1 MEKKILIRNISNG
14 LSVLL
19 LLIFGNIFSKKN
31 MRDTWVRHHVQN
43 GHQSENKTINIVGHN
58 NSVYGHDD
66 IYDAIASLRGL
77 HLRFNFIRTLALL
90 HRFLSIIK
98 YNTI

>member
-1 MEKKILIRNISNG
+1 
-14 LSVLL
+14 
-19 LLIFGNIFSKKN
+19 
-31 MRDTWVRHHVQN
+31 MRDTSVRHHVQN
-43 GHQSENKTINIVGHN
+43 GHQSENKTINVVGHN

-77 HLRFNFIRTLALL
+77 HLRFNFIRMLALL
-90 HRFLSIIK
+90 RRFLSNIK